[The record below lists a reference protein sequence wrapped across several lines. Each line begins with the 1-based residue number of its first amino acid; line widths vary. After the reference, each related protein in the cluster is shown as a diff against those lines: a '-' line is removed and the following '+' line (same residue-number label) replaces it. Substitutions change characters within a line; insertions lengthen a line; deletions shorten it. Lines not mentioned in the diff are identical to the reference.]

1 MMLPRRSTILG
12 GAALAAGAAAVPAR
26 AQLTIDMTRPTFE
39 PVPIAI
45 VDFAGDRVGADIA
58 NVVRND
64 LQNSGLFRSIPPSSF
79 IQQDVNAS
87 APPRFPDWRQI
98 GAAGVVV
105 GQVSQAGGNI
115 KVDFRLWDVVVGNQA
130 AGLSL
135 HQPARQLAAAR
146 PHHRRRDLQARDRRG
161 GLLRH
166 PRRLCR
172 RERPG
177 QRARQAHRHHGPGRR
192 QQPLHHRRPHHRA
205 SRRASRRRCRRSST
219 WPTREDRSP
228 PRVYLQNVDTG
239 RRELLGNFP
248 GMSFAPRFSP
258 DGTKVVMSIVAERP
272 AATSTRWTCAAARCA
287 RLTNTP
293 AIDTSPCYSN
303 DGTQIVFNSDRGG
316 SQQLYV
322 MSAGGGGERRISF
335 GEGRYATPVWS
346 PRGDCIA
353 FTKITGGS
361 FGIGVMRPDGG
372 GERMLATG
380 FLVEGPTW
388 APNGRVLM
396 FFRQQPNSA
405 RSRRLGH
412 AAPDRHHR
420 TLRTS
425 DADADRCVGS
435 GLVTLDSAVAK
446 DMIFLVDPSAFL
458 TLGSMLSGRR

>member
-1 MMLPRRSTILG
+1 MNKRSDMMLPRRSTILG

-64 LQNSGLFRSIPPSSF
+64 LQNSGLFRSIPPGSF
-79 IQQDVNAS
+79 IQKDVNAS
-87 APPRFPDWRQI
+87 APPQFPAWRQI

-105 GQVSQAGGNI
+105 GQVGQAGGNI

-130 AGLSL
+130 AGLSFTS
-135 HQPARQLAAAR
+135 QPANW
-146 PHHRRRDLQARDRRG
+146 
-161 GLLRH
+161 
-166 PRRLCR
+166 RRL
-172 RERPG
+172 
-177 QRARQAHRHHGPGRR
+177 AHIIADAIYKRVTGEEGYFDTRIAYVAESGPGNARVKR
-192 QQPLHHRRPHHRA
+192 IAIMDQDGANNRYITDGRTIAITPRF
-205 SRRASRRRCRRSST
+205 S
-219 WPTREDRSP
+219 PTLQEIVYMAYAEDRSP
-228 PRVYLQNVDTG
+228 PRVYLQNVDSG

-258 DGTKVVMSIVAERP
+258 DGTKVVMSISENGQSDIYEMDVRGRALR
-272 AATSTRWTCAAARCA
+272 

-303 DGTQIVFNSDRGG
+303 DGAQIVFNSDRGG

-346 PRGDCIA
+346 PRGDWIA
-353 FTKITGGS
+353 FTKITAGA
-361 FGIGVMRPDGG
+361 FGIGVMRTDGG
-372 GERMLATG
+372 GERMLASG

-396 FFRQQPNSA
+396 FFRDTGGANGGPQLWSVDITGYNEQMVPTPSFA
-405 RSRRLGH
+405 
-412 AAPDRHHR
+412 
-420 TLRTS
+420 S
-425 DADADRCVGS
+425 DPAWS
-435 GLVTLDSAVAK
+435 PL
-446 DMIFLVDPSAFL
+446 
-458 TLGSMLSGRR
+458 LS

>member
-1 MMLPRRSTILG
+1 MMLHRRSTILG
-12 GAALAAGAAAVPAR
+12 GAALAAGAAAAPAH

-79 IQQDVNAS
+79 IQRDVNAGT
-87 APPRFPDWRQI
+87 PPRFPDWRQI

-130 AGLSL
+130 AGLSFTS
-135 HQPARQLAAAR
+135 QPANW
-146 PHHRRRDLQARDRRG
+146 
-161 GLLRH
+161 
-166 PRRLCR
+166 RRL
-172 RERPG
+172 
-177 QRARQAHRHHGPGRR
+177 AHIIADAIYKRVTGEEGYFDTRIAYVAESGPGNARVKR
-192 QQPLHHRRPHHRA
+192 IAIMDQDGANNRYITDGRTIAITPRF
-205 SRRASRRRCRRSST
+205 S
-219 WPTREDRSP
+219 PTLQEIVYMAYAEDRSP
-228 PRVYLQNVDTG
+228 PRVYLQNVDSG

-258 DGTKVVMSIVAERP
+258 DGTKVVMSISENGQSDIYEMDVRGRALR
-272 AATSTRWTCAAARCA
+272 

-316 SQQLYV
+316 AQQLYV

-335 GEGRYATPVWS
+335 GDGRYATPVWS
-346 PRGDCIA
+346 PRGDWIA

-361 FGIGVMRPDGG
+361 FGIGVMRTDGG
-372 GERMLATG
+372 GERMLANG

-396 FFRQQPNSA
+396 FFRQQPNSGGRA
-405 RSRRLGH
+405 
-412 AAPDRHHR
+412 
-420 TLRTS
+420 
-425 DADADRCVGS
+425 GS
-435 GLVTLDSAVAK
+435 VTLNQIDITGRFERPVPTPTDAS
-446 DMIFLVDPSAFL
+446 DPAWSPL
-458 TLGSMLSGRR
+458 IPQ

>member
-1 MMLPRRSTILG
+1 MNKRSDMMLPRRSTILG

-79 IQQDVNAS
+79 IQRDVNAS
-87 APPRFPDWRQI
+87 TPPQFPAWRQI

-130 AGLSL
+130 AGLSFTS
-135 HQPARQLAAAR
+135 QPANW
-146 PHHRRRDLQARDRRG
+146 
-161 GLLRH
+161 
-166 PRRLCR
+166 RRL
-172 RERPG
+172 
-177 QRARQAHRHHGPGRR
+177 AHIIADAIYKRVTGEEGYFDTRIAYVAESGPGNARVKR
-192 QQPLHHRRPHHRA
+192 IAIMDQDGA
-205 SRRASRRRCRRSST
+205 NSRYITDGRTIAITPRFS
-219 WPTREDRSP
+219 PTLQEIVYMAYAEDRSP
-228 PRVYLQNVDTG
+228 PRVYLQNVDSG

-258 DGTKVVMSIVAERP
+258 DGTKVVMSISENGQSDIYEMDVRGRALR
-272 AATSTRWTCAAARCA
+272 

-335 GEGRYATPVWS
+335 GDGRYATPVWS
-346 PRGDCIA
+346 PRGDWIA

-372 GERMLATG
+372 GERMLASG

-388 APNGRVLM
+388 APNGRVLA
-396 FFRQQPNSA
+396 FFRQQPSGA
-405 RSRRLGH
+405 GR
-412 AAPDRHHR
+412 A
-420 TLRTS
+420 
-425 DADADRCVGS
+425 GS
-435 GLVTLDSAVAK
+435 VTLHQIDITGRFERQIPTPGDAS
-446 DMIFLVDPSAFL
+446 DPAWSPL
-458 TLGSMLSGRR
+458 IPQ

>member
-1 MMLPRRSTILG
+1 MNKRSDMMLPRRSTILG

-26 AQLTIDMTRPTFE
+26 AQLTIDMTRPSFE

-79 IQQDVNAS
+79 IQKDVNAS
-87 APPRFPDWRQI
+87 APPQFPAWRQI

-105 GQVSQAGGNI
+105 GQVAQAGGNI

-130 AGLSL
+130 AGLSFTS
-135 HQPARQLAAAR
+135 QPANW
-146 PHHRRRDLQARDRRG
+146 
-161 GLLRH
+161 
-166 PRRLCR
+166 RRL
-172 RERPG
+172 
-177 QRARQAHRHHGPGRR
+177 AHIIADAIYKRVTGEEGYFDTRIAYVAESGPGNARVKR
-192 QQPLHHRRPHHRA
+192 IAIMDQDGA
-205 SRRASRRRCRRSST
+205 NSRFITDGRTIAITPRFS
-219 WPTREDRSP
+219 PTLQEIVYMAYAEDRSP
-228 PRVYLQNVDTG
+228 PRVYLQSVDSG

-258 DGTKVVMSIVAERP
+258 DGTKVVMSISENGQSDIYEMDVRGRALR
-272 AATSTRWTCAAARCA
+272 

-293 AIDTSPCYSN
+293 AIDTSPCFSN
-303 DGTQIVFNSDRGG
+303 DGSQIVFNSDRGG

-346 PRGDCIA
+346 PRGDWIA
-353 FTKITGGS
+353 FTKITSGG

-372 GERMLATG
+372 GERMLASG

-388 APNGRVLM
+388 APNGRVM
-396 FFRQQPNSA
+396 AFFRQQPSSA
-405 RSRRLGH
+405 GR
-412 AAPDRHHR
+412 A
-420 TLRTS
+420 
-425 DADADRCVGS
+425 GS
-435 GLVTLDSAVAK
+435 VTLHKIDITGRFERQIPTPGDAS
-446 DMIFLVDPSAFL
+446 DPAWSPL
-458 TLGSMLSGRR
+458 IPQ